1 GFRDC
6 GREILGLDRCFML
19 GPWPGQILTIVGV
32 DVNNGIYP
40 VAYVIVKA
48 ETKATSIG
56 KFNKKMADLKS
67 FNSDAYDWLKIP
79 AEQQRSTYFSGIAK
93 CDILFNNVCEVF
105 NRQLV
110 DGRDQPI
117 ITFLEYIKEHL
128 IKRIVVVQKVIAKIV
143 GPLTPS
149 VTKLFDV
156 VKKGYL
162 VHCSMEWRKCE
173 LTGIPCKHIV
183 AAIYNMSENSVRVD

>member
-1 GFRDC
+1 
-6 GREILGLDRCFML
+6 
-19 GPWPGQILTIVGV
+19 
-32 DVNNGIYP
+32 
-40 VAYVIVKA
+40 
-48 ETKATSIG
+48 
-56 KFNKKMADLKS
+56 
-67 FNSDAYDWLKIP
+67 
-79 AEQQRSTYFSGIAK
+79 IAK

-162 VHCSMEWRKCE
+162 VHCSMEWRPPKKRKKSYDEIANESCSSGK
-173 LTGIPCKHIV
+173 LSKKV
-183 AAIYNMSENSVRVD
+183 KSVRCGKCRNMGHNRKGCRGQGGATQAGGYSAKNVSCQAGTKRAAGARNVSGQAAGARNVSS